1 MPEGY
6 LFKAIITATAI
17 LIYLISRK
25 IVTSIIHSFSKKSE
39 MKEGREA
46 VVIRLFNLL
55 LLVLLFIIIFT
66 IWGVEKDNVL
76 LTLTSVFTVIGVA
89 MFAQWSLLSNITAGI
104 MLFFSFPFRIGD
116 IIRIQDKDFPTEAR
130 IVDIKAFYILLVTK
144 DGEQISYPNNLI
156 LQKGIVIL
164 KPDHFETHEKN
175 TLQE

>member
-6 LFKAIITATAI
+6 LLKAIITAIAF

-25 IVTSIIHSFSKKSE
+25 IINSIIHSFSKKSD

-55 LLVLLFIIIFT
+55 LIVLLVVIIFT
-66 IWGVEKDNVL
+66 IWGVEKDNIW

-104 MLFFSFPFRIGD
+104 LLFFSFPFRIGD

-144 DGEQISYPNNLI
+144 DGEQISYPNNLL

-164 KPDHFETHEKN
+164 SPDHFETHTSS